1 MMGRKTALLGF
12 LGIQLIAI
20 ALWAAPLI
28 QFLQAGHP
36 LVDPAQQIWSGGASS
51 LIDSNFRTGQ
61 EFLLAPTFDPF
72 SNFLTAALFMGGAGV
87 AATAAIFMWRRSMV
101 WFAVGVSLAALLLGA
116 AGNWYIA
123 TQWQGDTAFPPGYLN
138 ADLLYAFS
146 RAFNMQFYIG
156 FALYAVSVVL
166 VIAGIATRER
176 PLGYQVVALNWIVI
190 AVIWLA
196 MWVFLYVLPHKP
208 ALG

>member
-1 MMGRKTALLGF
+1 MGRKAALLGF
-12 LGIQLIAI
+12 LAIQVVGIS
-20 ALWAAPLI
+20 LWGVPLI
-28 QFLQAGHP
+28 EFVQAGNP
-36 LVDPAQQIWSGGASS
+36 VVDPAQQIWSGGASS

-72 SNFLTAALFMGGAGV
+72 GSFLTGTLFMAGAGL
-87 AATAAIFMWRRSMV
+87 AAIIAILLWRRSMV
-101 WFAVGVSLAALLLGA
+101 WFTVGVSFAALLLGA

-123 TQWQGDTAFPPGYLN
+123 TQWQGDSAFPPGYLN

-146 RAFNMQFYIG
+146 RAFNLQFYIG

-166 VIAGIATRER
+166 VIAGFATKER
-176 PLGYQVVALNWIVI
+176 PLGYQFVALNWIVI
-190 AVIWLA
+190 TVIWLA
-196 MWVFLYVLPHKP
+196 MWVVLYVIPHKP

>member
-1 MMGRKTALLGF
+1 MGRKAALLGF
-12 LGIQLIAI
+12 LAIQVVCIS
-20 ALWAAPLI
+20 LWGVPLI
-28 QFLQAGHP
+28 EFVQAGNP
-36 LVDPAQQIWSGGASS
+36 VVDPAQQIWSGGASS

-72 SNFLTAALFMGGAGV
+72 GSFLTGTLFMAGAGL
-87 AATAAIFMWRRSMV
+87 AAIIAILLWRRSMV
-101 WFAVGVSLAALLLGA
+101 WFTVGVSFAALLLGA

-123 TQWQGDTAFPPGYLN
+123 TQWQGDSAFPPGYLN

-146 RAFNMQFYIG
+146 RAFNLQFYIG

-166 VIAGIATRER
+166 VIAGFATKER
-176 PLGYQVVALNWIVI
+176 PLGYQFVALNWIVI
-190 AVIWLA
+190 TVIWLA
-196 MWVFLYVLPHKP
+196 MWVVLYVIPHKP

>member
-1 MMGRKTALLGF
+1 MGRKAALLGF
-12 LGIQLIAI
+12 LAIQVVCIS
-20 ALWAAPLI
+20 LWGVPLI
-28 QFLQAGHP
+28 EFVQAGNP
-36 LVDPAQQIWSGGASS
+36 VLDPAQQIWSGGASS

-72 SNFLTAALFMGGAGV
+72 GSFLTGTLFMAGAGL
-87 AATAAIFMWRRSMV
+87 AAIIAILLWRRSMV
-101 WFAVGVSLAALLLGA
+101 WFTVGVSFAALLLGA

-123 TQWQGDTAFPPGYLN
+123 TQWQGDSAFPPGYLN

-146 RAFNMQFYIG
+146 RAFNLQFYIG

-166 VIAGIATRER
+166 VIAGFATKER
-176 PLGYQVVALNWIVI
+176 PLGYQFVALNWIVI
-190 AVIWLA
+190 TVIWLA
-196 MWVFLYVLPHKP
+196 MWVVLYVIPHKP

>member
-1 MMGRKTALLGF
+1 MGRKAALFGF
-12 LGIQLIAI
+12 LAIQVIGIV
-20 ALWAAPLI
+20 LWVIPLI

-36 LVDPAQQIWSGGASS
+36 MVDPAQQIWSGGANS

-72 SNFLTAALFMGGAGV
+72 GSLQTATFFMAGAG
-87 AATAAIFMWRRSMV
+87 ALSLAAIVLWRRSMV
-101 WFAVGVSLAALLLGA
+101 WFAVAASVAAILLGA

-123 TQWQGDTAFPPGYLN
+123 TQWQGDSAFPPGYLN

-166 VIAGIATRER
+166 VIAGVATQER

>member
-1 MMGRKTALLGF
+1 MGRKTT
-12 LGIQLIAI
+12 LIAFLAI
-20 ALWAAPLI
+20 QAISIVLWVMPLI

-61 EFLLAPTFDPF
+61 EFLLAATFDPYKYMLPATLAF
-72 SNFLTAALFMGGAGV
+72 V
-87 AATAAIFMWRRSMV
+87 AAGLAAAGAIFFWRRSKT
-101 WFAVGVSLAALLLGA
+101 WFAVGAAIAALLLGA
-116 AGNWYIA
+116 AGNWFVA

-146 RAFNMQFYIG
+146 RAFNMQFFIG
-156 FALYAVSVVL
+156 FALFAVSTVL
-166 VIAGIATRER
+166 IIAGVATRER
-176 PLGYQVVALNWIVI
+176 PMGFQIVALNWIVI
-190 AVIWLA
+190 AIIWLV
-196 MWVFLYVLPHKP
+196 MWAFLYVLPHKP

>member
-1 MMGRKTALLGF
+1 MGRKAALLGF
-12 LGIQLIAI
+12 LAIQAVSVT
-20 ALWAAPLI
+20 LWVIPLI
-28 QFLQAGHP
+28 QFLQVGHP
-36 LVDPAQQIWSGGASS
+36 FVDPAQQIWSGGANS

-61 EFLLAPTFDPF
+61 EFLLAATFDPYK
-72 SNFLTAALFMGGAGV
+72 NMLPATLLLAGAGLS
-87 AATAAIFMWRRSMV
+87 AGGSIFLWRRSMT
-101 WFAVGVSLAALLLGA
+101 WFAVAAAVAALLLGA
-116 AGNWYIA
+116 GGNWFIA

-156 FALYAVSVVL
+156 FALFAVSTVL

-176 PLGYQVVALNWIVI
+176 PLGFQIVALNWIVI
-190 AVIWLA
+190 AIVWFA
-196 MWVFLYVLPHKP
+196 MWVFLYVVPHKP

>member
-1 MMGRKTALLGF
+1 MGRKTALLGF
-12 LGIQLIAI
+12 LGLQLIAI
-20 ALWAAPLI
+20 ALWAVPLI

-72 SNFLTAALFMGGAGV
+72 SSFLTAALFMGGAGV
-87 AATAAIFMWRRSMV
+87 AAAAAIFLWRRSMV

-166 VIAGIATRER
+166 VIAGFATRER

>member
-1 MMGRKTALLGF
+1 MGRKTALLGF
-12 LGIQLIAI
+12 LAIQVIAI
-20 ALWAAPLI
+20 VLWTIPLI

-36 LVDPAQQIWSGGASS
+36 LVDPAQQIWSGGANS
-51 LIDSNFRTGQ
+51 LIDSNFRTGE
-61 EFLLAPTFDPF
+61 EFLLAPAFNPF
-72 SNFLTAALFMGGAGV
+72 GSLLTATYFMAGAGAVSLV
-87 AATAAIFMWRRSMV
+87 AIILWRRSKL
-101 WFAVGVSLAALLLGA
+101 WFAVAASIAAILLGA

-123 TQWQGDTAFPPGYLN
+123 TQWQGDSAFPPGYLN

-166 VIAGIATRER
+166 VIAGFATKER
-176 PLGYQVVALNWIVI
+176 PLGYQLVALNWIVI
-190 AVIWLA
+190 ALIWLA

>member
-1 MMGRKTALLGF
+1 MGRKTALLGF
-12 LGIQLIAI
+12 LAIQAVSI
-20 ALWAAPLI
+20 ALWVIPLI
-28 QFLQAGHP
+28 QFMQAGHP
-36 LVDPAQQIWSGGASS
+36 FVDTAQQIWSGGANS

-61 EFLLAPTFDPF
+61 EFVLAPTFDPF
-72 SNFLTAALFMGGAGV
+72 GSLLTATFFMVGAGV
-87 AATAAIFMWRRSMV
+87 AALTAIIVWRRSLV
-101 WFAVGVSLAALLLGA
+101 WFAVAASVVAILLGA
-116 AGNWYIA
+116 GGNWFIA
-123 TQWQGDTAFPPGYLN
+123 TQWQGDSAFPPGYLN

-166 VIAGIATRER
+166 VIAGFATKER
-176 PLGYQVVALNWIVI
+176 PLGYQIVALNWIVI

-196 MWVFLYVLPHKP
+196 MWVILYVLPHKP

>member
-1 MMGRKTALLGF
+1 MGRKAALFGF
-12 LGIQLIAI
+12 LAIQVVSI
-20 ALWAAPLI
+20 ALWAIPFV

-36 LVDPAQQIWSGGASS
+36 LVDPAQQIWSGGANS

-72 SNFLTAALFMGGAGV
+72 ASFLTASLLFGAGGL
-87 AATAAIFMWRRSMV
+87 AAVGAIFLWRRSKV
-101 WFAVGVSLAALLLGA
+101 WLAIGLSLAALLLGA
-116 AGNWYIA
+116 GGNWFIA
-123 TQWQGDTAFPPGYLN
+123 TQWQGDSAFPPGYLN

-146 RAFNMQFYIG
+146 RAFNMQFFIG

-166 VIAGIATRER
+166 VIAGVASRQR
-176 PLGYQVVALNWIVI
+176 PMGYQVVALNWIVI
-190 AVIWLA
+190 ATIWLA

-208 ALG
+208 QLG

>member
-1 MMGRKTALLGF
+1 MGRKAAVLGF
-12 LGIQLIAI
+12 LAIQLLGI
-20 ALWAAPLI
+20 ALWAMPLV
-28 QFLQAGHP
+28 QFLQVGNP
-36 LVDPAQQIWSGGASS
+36 IVDPSQQIWSGGASS

-72 SNFLTAALFMGGAGV
+72 ASFLTATLFMVGAGV
-87 AATAAIFMWRRSMV
+87 AATGAIFLWRRSIV
-101 WFAVGVSLAALLLGA
+101 WFSVGVSLVALLLGA
-116 AGNWYIA
+116 GGNWFIA

-166 VIAGIATRER
+166 VIAGFATKER
-176 PLGYQVVALNWIVI
+176 PLGYQFVALNWIVI

-196 MWVFLYVLPHKP
+196 MWLFLYVLPHKP